1 MYKRQAERRPDGE
14 DEEQFQTQ
22 ELRWDQPMSGT
33 PGQMPQNPAY
43 IGSVNPTDENFVRAE
58 MCIRDSRIC
67 DYHGLRASGL
77 AGWGTEGCQQ
87 VFNRHGDGGHRREYR
102 PGEAGDDRGKANFYG
117 NLLLGSN
124 YRSEFIRNLMME

>member
-1 MYKRQAERRPDGE
+1 MNSGFCEGEERGE
-14 DEEQFQTQ
+14 CGERKIEQGISDVCVI
-22 ELRWDQPMSGT
+22 LCD
-33 PGQMPQNPAY
+33 
-43 IGSVNPTDENFVRAE
+43 
-58 MCIRDSRIC
+58 RIC

-124 YRSEFIRNLMME
+124 YRSKFIRNLMME